1 MKLKNLL
8 SAGAAA
14 VLCLAV
20 LCSCGGG
27 ASSATPASS
36 QPAAVSGAA
45 SASEVDVQ
53 AVADAI
59 LAVNTISN
67 PFTLTDTNVKLD
79 LNLEPE
85 AYVAYACVRSND
97 TDTNAGTVFVIQA
110 AEGQADA
117 VVAALEAYRDAQVAV
132 LSNYA
137 DTADIKVDMENASIQ
152 ARGDLVVMAV
162 VSTEAADAGA
172 VQSAVDSA
180 LA

>member
-1 MKLKNLL
+1 MSEGCRKV
-8 SAGAAA
+8 S
-14 VLCLAV
+14 
-20 LCSCGGG
+20 CSEMG
-27 ASSATPASS
+27 
-36 QPAAVSGAA
+36 
-45 SASEVDVQ
+45 
-53 AVADAI
+53 
-59 LAVNTISN
+59 
-67 PFTLTDTNVKLD
+67 
-79 LNLEPE
+79 
-85 AYVAYACVRSND
+85 
-97 TDTNAGTVFVIQA
+97 
-110 AEGQADA
+110 DA